1 MRKGILRIPALANA
15 RASDTNSHMETD
27 TQRLLHTFAA
37 LADLGQEIANTG
49 DFEEML
55 RASFHLLLGSLAIRR
70 GGVAEYD
77 REGSSL
83 RVITSRGLGETPELV
98 LPSSK
103 QNEQR
108 WASLGSS
115 LSLADAKQEAKSFL
129 ADHKD
134 ALPAVEIDLL
144 IPLVVRER
152 LIGVVLLGEKAT
164 GETLTEEDLEIVSVL
179 ARHLGVGIHSHRLLE
194 EVEHKAEENRRL
206 YDGLRTIYKETV
218 RAFAAAIDI
227 KDRYTQGHSVR
238 VGKYAEIIA
247 REMGWTDDAVE
258 GIAIAG
264 YLHDIGKLIVDLN
277 VINSPERFNAKD
289 SKEMSRH
296 PAAGYEILSP
306 ISHPYADIPLMARY
320 HHERIDGNGYPDGL
334 KGDEIPP
341 GAKIVTLADSFD
353 AMTTDRPYRKHL
365 PLADVLEDFRVNTGT
380 QFEPAVVC
388 AFCRAFLKEIE
399 GTSKEK
405 RLIKL
410 LGRNY
415 DNVESVSP
423 LLSQLISDLDGNGGA
438 RAAGAAGH

>member
-1 MRKGILRIPALANA
+1 
-15 RASDTNSHMETD
+15 METN

-37 LADLGQEIANTG
+37 LADLGQEIADTG

-55 RASFHLLLGSLAIRR
+55 RNSFHLLLGSLAIRR
-70 GGVAEYD
+70 GAVGEYNPAANTLTLVAA
-77 REGSSL
+77 
-83 RVITSRGLGETPELV
+83 RGLGESQMV
-98 LPSSK
+98 LPLSVDH
-103 QNEQR
+103 
-108 WASLGSS
+108 ASHLLSLNSS
-115 LSLADAKQEAKSFL
+115 LSLDASTKEAARFL
-129 ADHKD
+129 EGHEG
-134 ALPAVEIDLL
+134 VFTGIGIDLVV
-144 IPLVVRER
+144 PLVVRER

-164 GETLTEEDLEIVSVL
+164 GDAFTEEDVEIVAAL
-179 ARHLGVGIHSHRLLE
+179 ARHIGVGIHSHRLLE
-194 EVEHKAEENRRL
+194 EVEHKADENRRL

-218 RAFAAAIDI
+218 HAFAAAIDI

-238 VGKYAEIIA
+238 VGKYSEIIA
-247 REMGWTDDAVE
+247 RELGWTDDAVE

-277 VINSPERFNAKD
+277 VLNSPGRFNAKD

-306 ISHPYADIPLMARY
+306 INHPYADIPLMARY
-320 HHERIDGNGYPDGL
+320 HHERLDGNGYPDGL

-353 AMTTDRPYRKHL
+353 AMTTDRPYRNRL
-365 PLADVLEDFRVNTGT
+365 PLADVLEDFRANTGT

-399 GTSKEK
+399 GTSKDK
-405 RLIKL
+405 RLMKL
-410 LGRNY
+410 LAKNY

-423 LLSQLISDLDGNGGA
+423 ILTQLLSDLDGNGDMRTA
-438 RAAGAAGH
+438 SAAGH

>member
-1 MRKGILRIPALANA
+1 
-15 RASDTNSHMETD
+15 METN

-37 LADLGQEIANTG
+37 LADLGQEIADTG

-70 GGVAEYD
+70 GAVGEYD
-77 REGSSL
+77 RERSEL
-83 RVITSRGLGETPELV
+83 RLIASRGLGESQELV
-98 LPSSK
+98 LPFAS
-103 QNEQR
+103 EHAR
-108 WASLGSS
+108 HLASLGSS
-115 LSLADAKQEAKSFL
+115 LSLDESRNEAERL
-129 ADHKD
+129 LEDHKD
-134 ALPAVEIDLL
+134 AFASVEIDLL
-144 IPLVVRER
+144 VPLVVRER
-152 LIGVVLLGEKAT
+152 LIGAVLLGEKAT
-164 GETLTEEDLEIVSVL
+164 GEKFTEEDLEIVGAL
-179 ARHLGVGIHSHRLLE
+179 ARHIGVGIHSHRLLE

-206 YDGLRTIYKETV
+206 YEGLRAIYKETV
-218 RAFAAAIDI
+218 HAFAAAIDI

-238 VGKYAEIIA
+238 VGKYSEIIA
-247 REMGWTDDAVE
+247 RELGWSDDAVE

-277 VINSPERFNAKD
+277 VINSPERFNAKE

-296 PAAGYEILSP
+296 PAAGYEILAP

-320 HHERIDGNGYPDGL
+320 HHERLDGNGYPDGL

-353 AMTTDRPYRKHL
+353 AMTTDRPYRKRL
-365 PLADVLEDFRVNTGT
+365 ALADVLADFRANTGT

-405 RLIKL
+405 RLMKL
-410 LGRNY
+410 LGKNY
-415 DNVESVSP
+415 EDVESLSP
-423 LLSQLISDLDGNGGA
+423 LLNALIADLNGGTMT
-438 RAAGAAGH
+438 AGAGH

>member
-1 MRKGILRIPALANA
+1 
-15 RASDTNSHMETD
+15 
-27 TQRLLHTFAA
+27 
-37 LADLGQEIANTG
+37 
-49 DFEEML
+49 
-55 RASFHLLLGSLAIRR
+55 
-70 GGVAEYD
+70 
-77 REGSSL
+77 
-83 RVITSRGLGETPELV
+83 
-98 LPSSK
+98 
-103 QNEQR
+103 
-108 WASLGSS
+108 
-115 LSLADAKQEAKSFL
+115 
-129 ADHKD
+129 
-134 ALPAVEIDLL
+134 
-144 IPLVVRER
+144 
-152 LIGVVLLGEKAT
+152 
-164 GETLTEEDLEIVSVL
+164 VL

-194 EVEHKAEENRRL
+194 EVEHKADENRRL

-218 RAFAAAIDI
+218 HAFAAAIDI

-277 VINSPERFNAKD
+277 VINSPERFNAKE

-334 KGDEIPP
+334 KGDEIPA

-399 GTSKEK
+399 GSSKEK

-410 LGRNY
+410 LGKNY

-423 LLSQLISDLDGNGGA
+423 LLSQLISDLDRNGGVH
-438 RAAGAAGH
+438 AASAIGH